1 MHNTRNGIKLLYE
14 DEIVDLRYQIE
25 HLDTELLKQNEEMY
39 DLKVTNEREVKDV
52 REDLNHL
59 NTQLDFEVKDKRK
72 QVTALK
78 QEIKECEYQL

>member
-1 MHNTRNGIKLLYE
+1 
-14 DEIVDLRYQIE
+14 
-25 HLDTELLKQNEEMY
+25 MY

-78 QEIKECEYQL
+78 